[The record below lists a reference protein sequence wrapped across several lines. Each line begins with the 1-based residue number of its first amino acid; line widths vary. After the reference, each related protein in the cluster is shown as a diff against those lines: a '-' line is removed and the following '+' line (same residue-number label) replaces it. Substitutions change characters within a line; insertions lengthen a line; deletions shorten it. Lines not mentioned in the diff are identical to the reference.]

1 MAEEEIE
8 LDEDDFGRLI
18 VAGEPTSYVDQTE
31 AWVEKK
37 NQQIVFTHLPSN
49 KRVSF
54 KAFLTSFTDNF
65 ESEWASEQ
73 VYGRNDPIMTFQGT
87 RRSIS
92 LGWQVVAGS
101 TAEAKKNLFKC
112 QSLFSMLYPVYG
124 AGRSLQSPPIFRLKM
139 MNLIQDVSNSG
150 GLPGTASGFSFN
162 PDLDVGFFD
171 QERGKVYPKVIS
183 LECTYTALHTH
194 ELGYYDDG
202 SKIGAFGNF
211 PYGIGKKGRSRPAG
225 GKVED
230 TEPTP
235 LEKAE
240 TESEAREAFAAECE
254 ISSLPGC
261 FSTDEFGSSSEP
273 G

>member
-8 LDEDDFGRLI
+8 LDEDDFGRTI

-31 AWVEKK
+31 AWVNKK
-37 NQQIVFTHLPSN
+37 DQKIVFIHLPSD
-49 KRVSF
+49 KSVSF

-101 TAEAKKNLFKC
+101 AEEAKSNLFKC

-124 AGRSLQSPPIFRLKM
+124 AQQSLQSPPIFRLKM

-150 GLPGTASGFSFN
+150 GLVGTASGFSFN

-171 QERGKVYPKVIS
+171 QERGKVYPKVIA

-202 SKIGAFGNF
+202 SKIGDFGKF
-211 PYGIGKKGRSRPAG
+211 PYGLGKKGRTPPAG
-225 GKVED
+225 GKVSD
-230 TEPTP
+230 TEP
-235 LEKAE
+235 EDI
-240 TESEAREAFAAECE
+240 EA
-254 ISSLPGC
+254 
-261 FSTDEFGSSSEP
+261 GSSTEAEGREFEADACGVLQSCE
-273 G
+273 GFTNIGGG